1 MIGHVDYAGDLGYR
15 GFDGRGDALAHRDLG
30 HSASL
35 AAAAHPYID
44 RINFDCDQFGEA
56 TVGRDRRIDLLLQH
70 HHDPLSHVAA
80 EVGNGEFR
88 EIGGLWLVWIGDRH
102 AGPVG
107 GYVKTGAVELCGA
120 CGGDYEVEAVEDN
133 HVVIRGS
140 LVRRLKVHVV
150 AELGPVGATDL
161 EPQRQRGGI
170 NFFGP
175 TLQQSGKGPFGN
187 FKRRCVTHRTHM
199 HDDRAVTH
207 PTLPTAEI
215 TGESA
220 PQRGRKRV
228 VLLLPSATYRSD
240 FVGAAEDLG
249 VEVVV
254 ASNVRQAMARS
265 MGDRAIVVD
274 FDNVTD
280 SVAAIVAL
288 HGRAP
293 VDAVVAVDEQG
304 VALAAAASAQL
315 GFAHNPQSAVE
326 ATRDKLQLRNAM
338 RNGGVS
344 QPAFAAHRPADPPR
358 SAYDRVEEVG
368 GFPVVV
374 KPLHLSG
381 SQGVIRVDDAQ
392 SLAQVIGR
400 VRKIA
405 CAPDDPVLIERYVP
419 GREVAVEGLM
429 RKGVLE
435 VLAVFDKP
443 DPLTG
448 PYFEETIY
456 VTPSR
461 LTASVSGRVE
471 SLVADAVKALGLVE
485 GPVHAEVRI
494 DDARSDD
501 ARSDD
506 ARSDDAGSDD
516 AEGTVPPA
524 RMWIIEVAGRSIGG
538 LCARTLRFGLGITL
552 EQVILRHALGLP
564 LPNLKRER
572 IASGVLMIP
581 IDGGGVLVRVEGLDD
596 ARGVAGIRGMEITVQ
611 NGTTVRPIPEGD
623 RYLGFVFATG
633 ESPAVVEAALRTARS
648 CIRPI
653 WGR

>member
-15 GFDGRGDALAHRDLG
+15 GFDGRGYALAHRDLG

-35 AAAAHPYID
+35 AAAAHPYVD
-44 RINFDCDQFGEA
+44 RIDFDCDQFGKA
-56 TVGRDRRIDLLLQH
+56 TMGRDRRIDLLLQH
-70 HHDPLSHVAA
+70 HHHPLRNIAG
-80 EVGNGEFR
+80 EVGNSEFR
-88 EIGGLWLVWIGDRH
+88 EVGGLWLVWIGDRH
-102 AGPVG
+102 ARTIG
-107 GYVKTGAVELCGA
+107 GYVETGAVELCGA
-120 CGGDYEVEAVEDN
+120 CEGDYEVQTIKPD
-133 HVVIRGS
+133 HVVIQGGRGG
-140 LVRRLKVHVV
+140 RLKVHVV

-175 TLQQSGKGPFGN
+175 TLQQSGKRPFGN
-187 FKRRCVTHRTHM
+187 FKRRCVNQRTHM
-199 HDDRAVTH
+199 HDDRAVTD

-220 PQRGRKRV
+220 PRRGRKRV
-228 VLLLPSATYRSD
+228 LLLLPSATYRSD
-240 FVGAAEDLG
+240 FVGAAEALG

-265 MGDRAIVVD
+265 MGDRAILVD
-274 FDNVTD
+274 FDNVVD

-288 HGRAP
+288 HERAP
-293 VDAVVAVDEQG
+293 VDAVVAVDERG
-304 VALAAAASAQL
+304 VALAAAASARL
-315 GFAHNPQSAVE
+315 GFAHNPLSAVE

-344 QPAFAAHRPADPPR
+344 QPAFAVHRPADTPR

-392 SLAQVIGR
+392 SLGQVIGR

-405 CAPDDPVLIERYVP
+405 CAPDDPVLIEEYVP

-429 RKGVLE
+429 RNGVLE

-456 VTPSR
+456 VTPTR
-461 LTASVSGRVE
+461 LTASVSRRVE

-485 GPVHAEVRI
+485 GPIHAEVRI
-494 DDARSDD
+494 DDARNDE
-501 ARSDD
+501 ARNDE
-506 ARSDDAGSDD
+506 
-516 AEGTVPPA
+516 AERTVSPA

-552 EQVILRHALGLP
+552 EQVILRHALGMP

-572 IASGVLMIP
+572 VASGVLMIP

-596 ARGVAGIRGMEITVQ
+596 ARGVAGIRGLEITVP

-633 ESPAVVEAALRTARS
+633 ESPAFVEAALRTAGSR
-648 CIRPI
+648 IHPI
-653 WGR
+653 WGAVAS

>member
-1 MIGHVDYAGDLGYR
+1 M
-15 GFDGRGDALAHRDLG
+15 
-30 HSASL
+30 
-35 AAAAHPYID
+35 
-44 RINFDCDQFGEA
+44 
-56 TVGRDRRIDLLLQH
+56 
-70 HHDPLSHVAA
+70 
-80 EVGNGEFR
+80 
-88 EIGGLWLVWIGDRH
+88 
-102 AGPVG
+102 
-107 GYVKTGAVELCGA
+107 
-120 CGGDYEVEAVEDN
+120 
-133 HVVIRGS
+133 
-140 LVRRLKVHVV
+140 
-150 AELGPVGATDL
+150 
-161 EPQRQRGGI
+161 
-170 NFFGP
+170 
-175 TLQQSGKGPFGN
+175 
-187 FKRRCVTHRTHM
+187 
-199 HDDRAVTH
+199 
-207 PTLPTAEI
+207 
-215 TGESA
+215 
-220 PQRGRKRV
+220 

-240 FVGAAEDLG
+240 FVGAAKALG
-249 VEVVV
+249 IEVVV

-274 FDNVTD
+274 FDNVAD
-280 SVAAIVAL
+280 SVAALVAL

-293 VDAVVAVDEQG
+293 VHAVVAVDEQG
-304 VALAAAASAQL
+304 VALAAAASARL
-315 GFAHNPQSAVE
+315 GFAHNPLSAVE
-326 ATRDKLQLRNAM
+326 ATRDKLQMRNAM
-338 RNGGVS
+338 RTGGVS
-344 QPAFAAHRPADPPR
+344 QPAFALHRPVAPPR
-358 SAYDRVEEVG
+358 SALDCVEEVG

-392 SLAQVIGR
+392 SLELVIGR

-405 CAPDDPVLIERYVP
+405 CAPDDPVLIEKYVP

-429 RKGVLE
+429 RNGVLE

-461 LTASVSGRVE
+461 LTPSVSGRVE

-485 GPVHAEVRI
+485 GPIHAEVRI

-506 ARSDDAGSDD
+506 AQSDDARNDD
-516 AEGTVPPA
+516 ARSDGPERTVSPA

-552 EQVILRHALGLP
+552 EQVIFRHALAMP

-581 IDGGGVLVRVEGLDD
+581 IDGGGVLERVEGLDD
-596 ARGVAGIRGMEITVQ
+596 ARGVAGIRGLEITVP

-633 ESPAVVEAALRTARS
+633 ESPAFVEAALRTAGSR
-648 CIRPI
+648 IHPI
-653 WGR
+653 WGTVAS

>member
-1 MIGHVDYAGDLGYR
+1 
-15 GFDGRGDALAHRDLG
+15 
-30 HSASL
+30 
-35 AAAAHPYID
+35 
-44 RINFDCDQFGEA
+44 
-56 TVGRDRRIDLLLQH
+56 
-70 HHDPLSHVAA
+70 
-80 EVGNGEFR
+80 
-88 EIGGLWLVWIGDRH
+88 
-102 AGPVG
+102 
-107 GYVKTGAVELCGA
+107 
-120 CGGDYEVEAVEDN
+120 
-133 HVVIRGS
+133 
-140 LVRRLKVHVV
+140 
-150 AELGPVGATDL
+150 
-161 EPQRQRGGI
+161 
-170 NFFGP
+170 
-175 TLQQSGKGPFGN
+175 
-187 FKRRCVTHRTHM
+187 M

-207 PTLPTAEI
+207 PTLPTVEI
-215 TGESA
+215 TDTSA
-220 PQRGRKRV
+220 AQHGRKRV

-240 FVGAAEDLG
+240 FVGAAKALG
-249 VEVVV
+249 IEVVV

-274 FDNVTD
+274 FDNVAD
-280 SVAAIVAL
+280 SVAALVAL

-293 VDAVVAVDEQG
+293 VHAVVAVDEQG
-304 VALAAAASAQL
+304 VALAAAASARL
-315 GFAHNPQSAVE
+315 GFAHNPLSAVE
-326 ATRDKLQLRNAM
+326 ATRDKLQMRNAM
-338 RNGGVS
+338 RTGGVS
-344 QPAFAAHRPADPPR
+344 QPAFALHRPVAPPR
-358 SAYDRVEEVG
+358 SALDCVEEVG

-392 SLAQVIGR
+392 SLELVIGR

-405 CAPDDPVLIERYVP
+405 CAPDDPVLIEKYVP

-429 RKGVLE
+429 RNGVLE

-461 LTASVSGRVE
+461 LTPSVSGRVE

-485 GPVHAEVRI
+485 GPIHAEVRI

-501 ARSDD
+501 AQSDDARNDD
-506 ARSDDAGSDD
+506 ARSDGP
-516 AEGTVPPA
+516 ERTVSPA

-552 EQVILRHALGLP
+552 EQVIFRHALAMP

-581 IDGGGVLVRVEGLDD
+581 IDGGGVLERVEGLDD
-596 ARGVAGIRGMEITVQ
+596 ARGVAGIRGLEITVP

-633 ESPAVVEAALRTARS
+633 ESPAFVEAALRTAGSR
-648 CIRPI
+648 IHPI
-653 WGR
+653 WGTVAS

>member
-1 MIGHVDYAGDLGYR
+1 M
-15 GFDGRGDALAHRDLG
+15 
-30 HSASL
+30 
-35 AAAAHPYID
+35 
-44 RINFDCDQFGEA
+44 
-56 TVGRDRRIDLLLQH
+56 
-70 HHDPLSHVAA
+70 
-80 EVGNGEFR
+80 
-88 EIGGLWLVWIGDRH
+88 
-102 AGPVG
+102 
-107 GYVKTGAVELCGA
+107 
-120 CGGDYEVEAVEDN
+120 
-133 HVVIRGS
+133 
-140 LVRRLKVHVV
+140 
-150 AELGPVGATDL
+150 
-161 EPQRQRGGI
+161 
-170 NFFGP
+170 
-175 TLQQSGKGPFGN
+175 
-187 FKRRCVTHRTHM
+187 
-199 HDDRAVTH
+199 
-207 PTLPTAEI
+207 
-215 TGESA
+215 
-220 PQRGRKRV
+220 

-240 FVGAAEDLG
+240 FVGAAEALG

-254 ASNVRQAMARS
+254 ASNVRQAMERS
-265 MGDRAIVVD
+265 MGDRAVVVD

-288 HGRAP
+288 HERAP
-293 VDAVVAVDEQG
+293 VDAVVAVDERG
-304 VALAAAASAQL
+304 VALAAAASARL

-344 QPAFAAHRPADPPR
+344 QPAFAAHRPADAPR

-400 VRKIA
+400 VRTIA
-405 CAPDDPVLIERYVP
+405 CAPDDPVLIEEYVP

-443 DPLTG
+443 EPLTG

-506 ARSDDAGSDD
+506 ARSDDARSDDARSDDARSDD
-516 AEGTVPPA
+516 AEGTVSPA

-572 IASGVLMIP
+572 TASGVLMIP
-581 IDGGGVLVRVEGLDD
+581 IAGGGVLVRVEGLDD
-596 ARGVAGIRGMEITVQ
+596 ARGVAGIRGVEITVP

-633 ESPAVVEAALRTARS
+633 ESPAIVEAALRTARS
-648 CIRPI
+648 CIHPI
-653 WGR
+653 WGTVAS